1 MKSAQTKNKNISILS
16 EVEQSA
22 LYDAPEYDN
31 EQRLEYLSLTDEE
44 LQIAFNRHNLYCIL
58 QFGYFKAVKLFF
70 RYALIHS

>member
-31 EQRLEYLSLTDEE
+31 EQRLEYLNLTDAE
-44 LQIAFNRHNLYCIL
+44 LQIALNRHNLSSV
-58 QFGYFKAVKLFF
+58 A
-70 RYALIHS
+70 